1 MKTDA
6 IHATFAAAAALATAA
21 SCSAL
26 VEEYKLV
33 ASQFKGKKKEE
44 PAPEP
49 ESAPEATTIS

>member
-33 ASQFKGKKKEE
+33 ASQFKGNKKDA

-49 ESAPEATTIS
+49 EPETASQN